1 MADTVLTDLPSTHRK
16 KGEHLI
22 TELVRQRDLIH
33 QLKNQISLSKDFEW
47 LHQM

>member
-1 MADTVLTDLPSTHRK
+1 MADTVLSALPSTQRK
-16 KGEHLI
+16 CEHLI

-33 QLKNQISLSKDFEW
+33 QLKNKISLSKDFEW